1 MKSETSVRQKVN
13 MLRLAVR
20 EMSSKADKLLEDPD
34 FVVDYQLERALAFA
48 LADLGEIVLL
58 LEEQADGDETYTDDG
73 EGCTTPLQH

>member
-13 MLRLAVR
+13 MLRLAVI

-34 FVVDYQLERALAFA
+34 FVVDYQVERALAFA

-58 LEEQADGDETYTDDG
+58 LEEQADGDETNIDDG
-73 EGCTTPLQH
+73 KGCTTSLQH

>member
-13 MLRLAVR
+13 MLRLAVI

-34 FVVDYQLERALAFA
+34 FVVDYQVERALAFA

-58 LEEQADGDETYTDDG
+58 LEEQADGDETYTDDS
-73 EGCTTPLQH
+73 EGCNALLQH